1 MILSVKILI
10 QYIVVHPLGEFLIFE
25 NAVLDKRADIIPV
38 LLIIFPFC
46 LVHAGQLVRNLPGDI
61 IGDLLGKAVILKCR
75 SGYVQR
81 QIRAVNDAFEHKQI
95 LRDHLFDIIRDEYL
109 TVVELDFS
117 FDGLILAVDS
127 REIEN
132 ALQVERILHIQMDPE
147 KRLLVIIEDR
157 SVKFLIVL
165 ILTLG
170 RLSDP
175 QRIGIVDRNRTLFD
189 LNLILCGL

>member
-25 NAVLDKRADIIPV
+25 NTVLDKRADIIPV

-46 LVHAGQLVRNLPGDI
+46 LVHTGQLVRNLPGDI

-81 QIRAVNDAFEHKQI
+81 QIRAVNDALEHKQI